1 MATASTAIDTRE
13 LVTRRAQLKAKTT
26 RLESY
31 LSKLSDQPDI
41 KELETRLEKYE
52 SVFSEFDTV
61 QSKIEI
67 LQPSNDHEDEREA
80 FETQY
85 FRVIS
90 KIKHLIERDVITSV
104 NSGNSSPVN
113 FPANMT
119 VSQVKLPV
127 IDIPK
132 FSGDYSEWLPFHD
145 AFSSLVHNNHALN
158 NIQKFQYLRSALM
171 GSALKSIEFITV
183 ASDNYDLAWSTI
195 EERFKNPRMLIQSQ
209 VNTLLNLPTVANNS
223 YESLRLLLD
232 NFNSSFESLRRLK
245 VPVDSWNAIVIPIIL
260 SRVDYATR
268 REWENSLYSNEMPE
282 IQDLREFLK
291 HRCRSL
297 ENLQTHKVSEKTQ
310 INNKFKPQVC
320 RSNIKSVNIAINA
333 QCSVCK
339 EAHSIYV
346 CPTLLTLQGKERC
359 DKVKELKLC
368 TNCLRENHKTSQCR
382 SGPCKHCKKRHHSIL
397 HYSNIED
404 HDKHTSNVNGMCSAV
419 TFSTNCCYQQ
429 QRVGAQVLL
438 STFIVYIYDRNN
450 ITHECRGLLDVGS
463 QSNFISKRM
472 FEKLGLKSDSTNIAI
487 SGINQAVNAVTRSVD
502 IRIKSRFNSF
512 SARINCLIL
521 PKITQNLPVA
531 AFSMSSIAVPDN
543 LNLADPSFCLSGPI
557 DLLLGAE
564 LFWKLLCVG
573 QIQTGPNNLIFQK
586 TLLGWVA
593 GGAVNNI
600 VRSVAGAYCTI
611 SLEEQL
617 SRFWEIEE
625 PNIVSQVSQDVECE
639 QFFQNTT
646 TRDASGRF
654 CVQLPFKPGIEL
666 GSSKQIAIKRFY
678 ALERRLDRDPSIK
691 KRYIEFMREY
701 EALGHMEPIPDEDL
715 SDTGDEFYLP
725 HHAVLREDSLTTK
738 LRVVFNGS
746 MKSSNQVSLND
757 ALMAGP
763 PLQQDLVI
771 VLKRFRCHPY
781 VICADIKQMYRQ
793 IKLAPQHR
801 KFHKIVWREAS
812 ELKLKFKRL
821 TTVTYGITSAPFL
834 AINCVQETAKKDG
847 KKYPKAQAAILEDF
861 YVDDL
866 LTGADTVEKTIELAR
881 QIKEILAGGGFHLH
895 KWASNNPDIIS
906 EINTNDT
913 SASEINLDKQE
924 TKSIDNSGKSN
935 VELLCAKSRVAPL
948 KSISLPRLEL
958 CGALLAAEELD
969 KTSQLNINVTRKFCW
984 TDSEIVLAWI
994 SKEANTW
1001 KTFVSNRVAQI
1012 QSLTEIKDWH
1022 HVSSHDNPADVVSR
1036 GLLPEKLIESKI
1048 WWKGPDWLSSNAY
1061 PSRKAETFVDDQ
1073 ALEPRRI
1080 FVAVNTNEKVELL
1093 YKFSSYN
1100 KLQRVIAFCLR
1111 FIHNLKSP
1119 TVKDTGKLTTAEL
1132 QKATIK
1138 IIKLIQREE
1147 FLPEMRDLS
1156 RQQSVDKAS
1165 KLLSLNPFVDADG
1178 VVRVGGRLRE
1188 ASLAFDTKH
1197 PIVLPP
1203 RHHVTKLIIEH
1214 EHIRQLHAGVQLT
1227 ANPTPVEQF
1236 MGNLPLSRTE
1246 PARPFLRCGVDYGG
1260 PILIKEGPGR
1270 GKRTIKSYIAL
1281 FVCFVTKALHIELV
1295 YDCTAETFLH
1305 ALKRFI
1311 SRRGKPSDIY
1321 SDNGTNF
1328 VGANKELKEL
1338 RNLLRLQQFENK
1350 VVSEL
1355 SVDRIDWHFIPPSAP
1370 HFGGIWE
1377 AGIKSTK
1384 YHLKR
1389 IVGNALLTYEEMY
1402 TVLTQIES
1410 CLNSRPITAI
1420 SSDPNDPCALTPG
1433 HFLIGSPLQALPE
1446 PNLTEINEHRL
1457 SRWQRV
1463 QTMVQHFWKRWSTEY
1478 LTQLHQRT
1486 KWRTIKSSSSLTGR
1500 IVVLREDNT
1509 PPLCWKLARII
1520 DVHPGKDQLVR
1531 VLTLKTKNGIIKR
1544 PISKISL
1551 LPQD

>member
-1 MATASTAIDTRE
+1 MTTASTAIDTRE

-90 KIKHLIERDVITSV
+90 KIKRLIERDVITSV
-104 NSGNSSPVN
+104 NS
-113 FPANMT
+113 
-119 VSQVKLPV
+119 
-127 IDIPK
+127 
-132 FSGDYSEWLPFHD
+132 
-145 AFSSLVHNNHALN
+145 
-158 NIQKFQYLRSALM
+158 
-171 GSALKSIEFITV
+171 
-183 ASDNYDLAWSTI
+183 
-195 EERFKNPRMLIQSQ
+195 
-209 VNTLLNLPTVANNS
+209 
-223 YESLRLLLD
+223 
-232 NFNSSFESLRRLK
+232 
-245 VPVDSWNAIVIPIIL
+245 
-260 SRVDYATR
+260 
-268 REWENSLYSNEMPE
+268 
-282 IQDLREFLK
+282 
-291 HRCRSL
+291 
-297 ENLQTHKVSEKTQ
+297 
-310 INNKFKPQVC
+310 
-320 RSNIKSVNIAINA
+320 
-333 QCSVCK
+333 
-339 EAHSIYV
+339 
-346 CPTLLTLQGKERC
+346 
-359 DKVKELKLC
+359 
-368 TNCLRENHKTSQCR
+368 
-382 SGPCKHCKKRHHSIL
+382 
-397 HYSNIED
+397 
-404 HDKHTSNVNGMCSAV
+404 
-419 TFSTNCCYQQ
+419 
-429 QRVGAQVLL
+429 
-438 STFIVYIYDRNN
+438 
-450 ITHECRGLLDVGS
+450 
-463 QSNFISKRM
+463 
-472 FEKLGLKSDSTNIAI
+472 
-487 SGINQAVNAVTRSVD
+487 
-502 IRIKSRFNSF
+502 
-512 SARINCLIL
+512 
-521 PKITQNLPVA
+521 
-531 AFSMSSIAVPDN
+531 
-543 LNLADPSFCLSGPI
+543 
-557 DLLLGAE
+557 
-564 LFWKLLCVG
+564 
-573 QIQTGPNNLIFQK
+573 
-586 TLLGWVA
+586 
-593 GGAVNNI
+593 
-600 VRSVAGAYCTI
+600 
-611 SLEEQL
+611 
-617 SRFWEIEE
+617 
-625 PNIVSQVSQDVECE
+625 
-639 QFFQNTT
+639 
-646 TRDASGRF
+646 
-654 CVQLPFKPGIEL
+654 
-666 GSSKQIAIKRFY
+666 
-678 ALERRLDRDPSIK
+678 
-691 KRYIEFMREY
+691 
-701 EALGHMEPIPDEDL
+701 
-715 SDTGDEFYLP
+715 
-725 HHAVLREDSLTTK
+725 
-738 LRVVFNGS
+738 
-746 MKSSNQVSLND
+746 
-757 ALMAGP
+757 
-763 PLQQDLVI
+763 
-771 VLKRFRCHPY
+771 
-781 VICADIKQMYRQ
+781 
-793 IKLAPQHR
+793 
-801 KFHKIVWREAS
+801 
-812 ELKLKFKRL
+812 
-821 TTVTYGITSAPFL
+821 
-834 AINCVQETAKKDG
+834 
-847 KKYPKAQAAILEDF
+847 
-861 YVDDL
+861 
-866 LTGADTVEKTIELAR
+866 
-881 QIKEILAGGGFHLH
+881 
-895 KWASNNPDIIS
+895 
-906 EINTNDT
+906 
-913 SASEINLDKQE
+913 
-924 TKSIDNSGKSN
+924 
-935 VELLCAKSRVAPL
+935 
-948 KSISLPRLEL
+948 EL

-1048 WWKGPDWLSSNAY
+1048 WWKVPDWLSSNAY
-1061 PSRKAETFVDDQ
+1061 PCRKAETVVDDQ
-1073 ALEPRRI
+1073 ALETRRI

-1100 KLQRVIAFCLR
+1100 KLQRVMAFCLR

-1147 FLPEMRDLS
+1147 FLPEMENLS

-1227 ANPTPVEQF
+1227 LASLRLRFWPLNGKSSVRGVIRKCVKCFRANPTPIEQF

-1338 RNLLRLQQFENK
+1338 RNLLRSQQFENK